1 MTILVTGGGGFIG
14 RSIVR
19 AMLDR
24 GERVRVLCRGDY
36 PILREWGVDL
46 QRGDIR
52 DHDVV
57 SASVEGCDAV
67 FHTAAHID
75 LWGPYETF
83 FDVNTLGTRHV
94 IDGCKQHRVP
104 KLVYTSTPSVVH
116 SGDAV
121 SGVDES
127 APYPS
132 HFEAHYPAT
141 KALAE
146 QEVLAAN
153 GDSLSTV
160 AIRPHL
166 VWGPGDSSAL
176 PRLVAR
182 AKAGRLRM
190 VGEPQQID
198 TTYIDNA
205 VAAHLLACDRLA
217 PGSPVAGK
225 AYFITQGEPLE
236 GPAFINDM
244 LDAAGLPPV
253 TRTVPAPLARFAA
266 TVAEAIWNTFKLQ
279 SEPPVTRFLVSQLS
293 TAHWY
298 DISAAR
304 RDLGYDPEV
313 SYAEGMVR
321 LEAWARSQTW

>member
-19 AMLDR
+19 ALLDR
-24 GERVRVLCRGDY
+24 GEPVRVLCRGDY
-36 PILREWGVDL
+36 PLLREWRVDL
-46 QRGDIR
+46 RRGDIR
-52 DHDVV
+52 DQDAV
-57 SASVEGCDAV
+57 AAAVEGCDAV

-83 FDVNTLGTRHV
+83 FAVNTLGTRHV
-94 IDGCKQHRVP
+94 IDACHQHRVP

-132 HFEAHYPAT
+132 EFEAHYPAT

-146 QEVLAAN
+146 QEALAAN
-153 GDSLSTV
+153 GDALSTV

-190 VGEPQQID
+190 VGRPQQID

-205 VAAHLLACDRLA
+205 VDAHLLAYDRLE

-236 GPAFINDM
+236 GPTFINDM

-253 TRTVPAPLARFAA
+253 SRTIPAPLARSAA
-266 TVAEAIWNTFKLQ
+266 ALAEAVWNTFKLQ

-304 RDLGYDPEV
+304 RDLGYDPKV
-313 SYAEGMVR
+313 SYREGMVR
-321 LEAWARSQTW
+321 LKAWAQHQTW

>member
-19 AMLDR
+19 ALLDR
-24 GERVRVLCRGDY
+24 GEHVRVLCRGDY
-36 PILREWGVDL
+36 PILREWSVDL
-46 QRGDIR
+46 RRGDIR
-52 DHDVV
+52 DQDIV
-57 SASVEGCDAV
+57 AAAVEGCDAI

-75 LWGPYETF
+75 LWGPYERF
-83 FDVNTLGTRHV
+83 FAVNTLGTRHV
-94 IDGCKQHRVP
+94 IDACRRHRVRR
-104 KLVYTSTPSVVH
+104 LVYTSTPSVVH

-121 SGVDES
+121 SGIDES

-153 GDSLSTV
+153 SDALSTV

-182 AKAGRLRM
+182 AKSGRLRM
-190 VGEPQQID
+190 VGRPQLID

-205 VAAHLLACDRLA
+205 VEAHLLAHDRLR

-236 GPAFINDM
+236 GPTFINDM
-244 LDAAGLPPV
+244 LDAVGLPPV
-253 TRTVPAPLARFAA
+253 TRTIPAPLARSAA
-266 TVAEAIWNTFKLQ
+266 ALAEAVWNSFKLQ

-304 RDLGYDPEV
+304 RDLGYDPKL
-313 SYAEGMVR
+313 SYREGMVR
-321 LEAWARSQTW
+321 LTAWARHQSW

>member
-19 AMLDR
+19 ALLDR
-24 GERVRVLCRGDY
+24 GESVRVLCRGDY
-36 PILREWGVDL
+36 PLLREWGVDL
-46 QRGDIR
+46 RRGDIR
-52 DHDVV
+52 DPDVV
-57 SASVEGCDAV
+57 AAAVEGCDAV
-67 FHTAAHID
+67 FHNAAHID
-75 LWGPYETF
+75 LWGSYETF
-83 FDVNTLGTRHV
+83 FAVNTLGTRHV
-94 IDGCKQHRVP
+94 IDACRQHRVP

-116 SGDAV
+116 AGDAV

-146 QEVLAAN
+146 QELLAAN
-153 GDSLSTV
+153 GKTLSTV

-190 VGEPQQID
+190 VGRPQRID

-205 VAAHLLACDRLA
+205 VAAHLSACDRLA
-217 PGSPVAGK
+217 PGSAVAGK

-236 GPAFINDM
+236 GPTFINDL

-253 TRTVPAPLARFAA
+253 TRTVPAPLARSAA
-266 TVAEAIWNTFKLQ
+266 ALAEAIWNTFKLQ

-304 RDLGYDPEV
+304 RDLGYDPAV
-313 SYAEGMVR
+313 SYAEGMLR
-321 LEAWARSQTW
+321 LKAWARDQPW

>member
-19 AMLDR
+19 ALLDR

-36 PILREWGVDL
+36 PLLREWGVDL
-46 QRGDIR
+46 MRGDIR
-52 DHDVV
+52 EGDVV
-57 SASVEGCDAV
+57 AAAVEGCGAV

-75 LWGPYETF
+75 LWGPYEAF
-83 FDVNTLGTRHV
+83 FSVNTLGTRHV
-94 IDGCKQHRVP
+94 IEACKKHRVP

-127 APYPS
+127 APYAS

-146 QEVLAAN
+146 QEVLSAN
-153 GDSLSTV
+153 TETLSTV

-190 VGEPQQID
+190 VGRPQRID

-205 VAAHLLACDRLA
+205 VAAHLSAYDRLV
-217 PGSPVAGK
+217 PGSPTAGK

-236 GPAFINDM
+236 APTFINDM

-253 TRTVPAPLARFAA
+253 TRTVPAPLARSAA
-266 TVAEAIWNTFKLQ
+266 ALAEAVWNTFKLQ

-304 RDLGYDPEV
+304 RDLGYDPAV

-321 LEAWARSQTW
+321 LKAWAKNQTW